1 MKNIGIG
8 LDSTALEKFSTAHP
22 VELFNVCAHQFLSD
36 YPFTGSELIYCDP
49 PYVRHTRASKNSKYR
64 FEYSDQDH
72 KDLLTLIKT
81 LPCKVILSGYPSAL
95 HDDLLGDW
103 HTMELQVMSQSGP
116 RTEKLWYNYTVD
128 RVHWITYAGANFTLR
143 QNIKRKAQNWARRYQ
158 ALPNAERLAILS
170 ALMEVEASDIEA
182 TL

>member
-1 MKNIGIG
+1 
-8 LDSTALEKFSTAHP
+8 LALTVDSTALEKFSTAHP

-81 LPCKVILSGYPSAL
+81 LPCKFILSGYPSAL
-95 HDDLLGDW
+95 YDDLLGDW
-103 HTMELQVMSQSGP
+103 HTMELQVMSQSAP
-116 RTEKLWYNYTVD
+116 ALK
-128 RVHWITYAGANFTLR
+128 NFGTTIPLIVSTGSPMRGQTLR
-143 QNIKRKAQNWARRYQ
+143 FVKILNERHRAGHEDTKHYPM
-158 ALPNAERLAILS
+158 PNASQFYRP
-170 ALMEVEASDIEA
+170 
-182 TL
+182 

>member
-1 MKNIGIG
+1 
-8 LDSTALEKFSTAHP
+8 LALTVDSTALEKFSTAHP

-64 FEYSDQDH
+64 LEYSDQDH
-72 KDLLTLIKT
+72 KDLLALIKT

-95 HDDLLGDW
+95 YDDLLGDW

-143 QNIKRKAQNWARRYQ
+143 QNIKRKAQSWARRYQ

-170 ALMEVEASDIEA
+170 ALMAVEASDIEA